1 MKFVSIIPRSAIY
14 ALLIFTPLARGS
26 VQGWSISII
35 HLVTLIALTAF
46 LLQKSWKWEWKWI
59 RTPLDK
65 PICIL
70 LILCIISS
78 VLSMHPRSSFWA
90 VILLINYIIIFYL
103 TINTVTNRSQLQRL
117 FYVIIGIAVFLSIFG
132 LVKRFGAN
140 PFPWWEYSDF
150 GYSSDFL
157 SATYDNYN
165 HLAGYLEMAIPLIL
179 GLFLTGYVDAKL
191 FFMICLTFSMLT
203 ALILSLSRGG
213 WIGFLIGLVFMAIA
227 LVTNPYFKKKR
238 VIIAL
243 TGGFFALAFVVLVST
258 PVVKRL
264 RTFEQKQEIPNL
276 NARVRVWRGVV
287 TMIQDYPLLGIG
299 PGTFATVFTQ
309 YQPPGFLSR
318 YFRAHNDY
326 LHFTSEVGILLI
338 PVIIWMIIALY
349 RKGFIKCK
357 NSSRFVRGTSLGAM
371 SGITALLVHSISD
384 FNLHIPANALLFT
397 VLASIIAA
405 PLPEHNRT
413 DKKNM

>member
-1 MKFVSIIPRSAIY
+1 
-14 ALLIFTPLARGS
+14 L
-26 VQGWSISII
+26 QE
-35 HLVTLIALTAF
+35 LV
-46 LLQKSWKWEWKWI
+46 
-59 RTPLDK
+59 
-65 PICIL
+65 
-70 LILCIISS
+70 
-78 VLSMHPRSSFWA
+78 
-90 VILLINYIIIFYL
+90 YI
-103 TINTVTNRSQLQRL
+103 
-117 FYVIIGIAVFLSIFG
+117 IIGIAVFLSIFG

-179 GLFLTGYVDAKL
+179 GLFLTGYSGSKL

-213 WIGFLIGLVFMAIA
+213 WIGFLIGLVFMAVA
-227 LVTNPYFKKKR
+227 MVTNRYFKKKR
-238 VIIAL
+238 IIIAL
-243 TGGFFALAFVVLVST
+243 TVVFFALAVVVLAST
-258 PVVKRL
+258 PVVERL

-276 NARVRVWRGVV
+276 SARVRVWRGVV
-287 TMIQDYPLLGIG
+287 KMIQDHPLVGTG

-326 LHFTSEVGILLI
+326 LHFTSEIGILLI

-349 RKGFIKCK
+349 RKGFKKCK
-357 NSSRFVRGTSLGAM
+357 NPSRLVRGTSLGAM

-397 VLASIIAA
+397 VLASIVAA
-405 PLPEHNRT
+405 PLPKHNRT
-413 DKKNM
+413 D